1 MNCKTGETT
10 ATDPDEVIMAITL
23 SAVHQQQLRQLRIE
37 PTIKRVRAKLDDQTV
52 LDSRRALLV
61 WEPNRVV
68 PTYAVPFDDIR
79 GAVADAPSIPSRTA
93 EYPGLMWDPRVPF
106 SVRLTPGRN
115 VVLTAGSLGA
125 TGDPIGAAGES
136 MATAAGFVAE
146 DPDLEGYVILD
157 FPGFTTWL
165 EDNDEIIS
173 HPHDPYARIDVRQT
187 DQHLVYRRNE
197 VTIVDTQRAKALYE
211 TYLPVRYYVPREDVV
226 VPLESSS
233 TVTFCSY
240 KGRATYYSAVIAEQT
255 VSDLAW
261 SYHDPLVDALP
272 VTDLLAFFDEK
283 LDIIINGVPRP
294 RPVTPWS

>member
-1 MNCKTGETT
+1 
-10 ATDPDEVIMAITL
+10 MAITL
-23 SAVHQQQLRQLRIE
+23 SASHQQQLRQLRIE
-37 PTIKRVRAKLDDQTV
+37 PTVKRVRAKLGDQTV

-79 GAVADAPSIPSRTA
+79 GTVADAPSIPSRTA
-93 EYPGLMWDPRVPF
+93 EYPGSMWDPLVPF

-115 VVLTAGSLGA
+115 VVITAGSLGV
-125 TGDPIGAAGES
+125 TGEPVGTTTDPVGTTGES
-136 MATAAGFVAE
+136 AATAAGFVAE
-146 DPDLEGYVILD
+146 DADLDGYVILD

-187 DQHLVYRRNE
+187 DLHLVYTRDG

-240 KGRATYYSAVIAEQT
+240 KGRATYYSAAWGEKT
-255 VSDLAW
+255 VPDVAW
-261 SYHDPLVDALP
+261 SYHAPLVDALA
-272 VTDLLAFFDEK
+272 VKDCLAFFDEK
-283 LDIIINGVPRP
+283 LDVSVDGVLRP